1 MTIRSTTVPRPL
13 VVTADERLLDDLL
26 RLAAAGGVEPYV
38 AADPIAARARY
49 STAPL
54 VVIGV
59 DQAFACRRA
68 QLPRRTDVV
77 LVAGPGGPPDP
88 WERAEAVGAGHVA
101 LLPVGEAWLVE
112 RFASCR
118 SRRPPAPVVAVLGGR
133 GGAGASVLAT
143 GLTVTAA
150 NLGRRA
156 LLVDGDPLSGGLDLL
171 LGWEDD
177 QGLRWPELTSASGQV
192 DPARFLA
199 ALPGRGELAVVSFDR
214 RDLPAM
220 PAEAMTAVLAAG
232 RAARDLVVVD
242 LPRHLDEAATAALQA
257 ADQGLLVVPAEVRAV
272 AAAAKV
278 VTRATAHCA
287 QLRIVVRGPAPGQ
300 LSGEDIADA
309 LGLPLAGTLRP
320 EAGLPAALEGG
331 LPPTASGRG
340 PLAVLCRR
348 LVSELCRPE
357 PAVAA

>member
-1 MTIRSTTVPRPL
+1 M
-13 VVTADERLLDDLL
+13 
-26 RLAAAGGVEPYV
+26 
-38 AADPIAARARY
+38 
-49 STAPL
+49 
-54 VVIGV
+54 
-59 DQAFACRRA
+59 
-68 QLPRRTDVV
+68 
-77 LVAGPGGPPDP
+77 
-88 WERAEAVGAGHVA
+88 
-101 LLPVGEAWLVE
+101 
-112 RFASCR
+112 
-118 SRRPPAPVVAVLGGR
+118 
-133 GGAGASVLAT
+133 LAT
-143 GLTVTAA
+143 GLAVTAA
-150 NLGRRA
+150 NQGRRA

-177 QGLRWPELTSASGQV
+177 QGLRWPELASASGQV

-242 LPRHLDEAATAALQA
+242 LPRQLDEAATAALQA

-278 VTRATAHCA
+278 VTGPPHTAPSCGSLSA
-287 QLRIVVRGPAPGQ
+287 VRHRVNCP
-300 LSGEDIADA
+300 GEDIADA